1 MKAPLTYTIPLLLLT
16 ALLGQMSFSA
26 ENGPKCILFIAGE
39 PSHGWNKHE
48 FPAGCELLAKC
59 LDESGLNV
67 QAQVSLGWPED
78 DSLIKNADTIVI
90 YSDGNELH
98 VALGKEGILQEA
110 YQNGSGI
117 VILHYALEPGNEPLN
132 EFLTDAIGGYF
143 EVDWSVNPV
152 WTLENSEIH
161 THEITQGIEP
171 FNLEDEW
178 YYHMRF
184 QNNAGQ
190 IASLIE
196 AVPPE
201 SSLGEDGPRTG
212 NPAVRDALKKKRPQ
226 SLAWAKVD
234 SNERRGFGFTGGH
247 FHHNWSNES
256 VRKLVLNGIAWTAGL
271 SIPEKGIESEI
282 LPIVKY
288 QSIEQAIALGDLEDL
303 QRHIANDPEIIN
315 RPGRGSYTPLHQA
328 ILRKKGDIVSSLIKQ
343 GADPNVT
350 TKSKQ
355 TALHLAVS
363 RSDVASCL
371 AVIAAGADLSLKDGN
386 GWTPLH
392 LAAAKNK
399 IDLVTLLLEN
409 GADISILSD
418 AGGTPL
424 HEASVSGSKELIELL
439 LSKGVDP
446 SVVSKTGET
455 ALDHAIEFK
464 NEAGIRSLTDLK

>member
-1 MKAPLTYTIPLLLLT
+1 MKASLIHFIPFLSVL
-16 ALLGQMSFSA
+16 AFFSQTSSSA
-26 ENGPKCILFIAGE
+26 DENTKHILFIAGE

-59 LDESGLNV
+59 FEECGLNV
-67 QAQVSLGWPED
+67 QAHVSLGWPKDE
-78 DSLIKNADTIVI
+78 SIIRKANTIVL

-98 VALGKEGILQEA
+98 VAHGKEKLLLESFA
-110 YQNGSGI
+110 NGSGI
-117 VILHYALEPGNEPLN
+117 AILHYALEPGSTELN
-132 EFLTDAIGGYF
+132 DFITTSIGGYF

-152 WTLENSEIH
+152 WTLENPTLRE
-161 THEITQGIEP
+161 HEITQGVAP
-171 FNLEDEW
+171 FKLEDEW

-184 QNNAGQ
+184 QNDRTQ
-190 IASLIE
+190 IASLLE
-196 AVPPE
+196 TVPPE
-201 SSLGEDGPRTG
+201 SSLGEDGPRSG
-212 NPAVRDALKKKRPQ
+212 NPSVRNALKNKQPQ
-226 SLAWAKVD
+226 SLAWAKQD
-234 SNERRGFGFTGGH
+234 DKGRRGFGFTGGH
-247 FHHNWSNES
+247 FHYNWNDES

-271 SIPEKGIESEI
+271 SIPKTGIDSKI
-282 LPIVKY
+282 HPIVKY
-288 QSIEQAIALGDLEDL
+288 QTIEQSIALGDLEDL

-328 ILRKKGDIVSSLIKQ
+328 ILRKKGNIVSSLLRQ
-343 GADPNVT
+343 GADPNIA

-355 TALHLAVS
+355 TALHIAIS
-363 RSDVASCL
+363 RSDKEASL
-371 AVIAAGADLSLKDGN
+371 AVIDAGANLSLKDGN

-399 IDLVTLLLEN
+399 RDLVILLLEQ

-424 HEASVSGSKELIELL
+424 HEASVNGSKELIQLL

-446 SVVSKTGET
+446 SVVSKTGKT

-464 NEAGIRSLTDLK
+464 NEAAIEVLKNAK